1 MTAQPAPAGA
11 PDDRSQLPDDVVLS
25 SELAA
30 EQRYVD
36 RVYEQLTVATAS
48 ARNVEAESRAR
59 FTSDRSDWLREE
71 SGTAL
76 FERDAFAYQAARR
89 LAMLDAEHEGLVFG
103 RLDLNLTTNLATSA
117 GSVCAT
123 TTTSR
128 WSLTGGRLP
137 PRPST
142 EPPASLRWT

>member
-1 MTAQPAPAGA
+1 MDPLTAQPAPAGA

-36 RVYEQLTVATAS
+36 RVYEQLKVATAS

-59 FTSDRSDWLREE
+59 FTSDRSDWLR
-71 SGTAL
+71 AQ
-76 FERDAFAYQAARR
+76 R
-89 LAMLDAEHEGLVFG
+89 
-103 RLDLNLTTNLATSA
+103 
-117 GSVCAT
+117 C
-123 TTTSR
+123 
-128 WSLTGGRLP
+128 GRLP